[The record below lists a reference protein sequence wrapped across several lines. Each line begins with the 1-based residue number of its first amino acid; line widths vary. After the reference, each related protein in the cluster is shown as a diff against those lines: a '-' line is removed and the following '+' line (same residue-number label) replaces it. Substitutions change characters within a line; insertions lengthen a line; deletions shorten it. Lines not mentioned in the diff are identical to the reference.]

1 MLNALGRVLLISIWK
16 FESHIDNYLIK
27 HTYGK
32 PEYMPGYLRLGA
44 RQTLNLIKRFDDGA
58 REHLLATMAD
68 KNDQKEQ
75 TFEWLSQLLSTSVN
89 MMTATISVSPA
100 SEKHENIKYWFTS
113 CKFLNYN
120 LKMTI

>member
-16 FESHIDNYLIK
+16 FESHIGNYLIK
-27 HTYGK
+27 QTYGK
-32 PEYMPGYLRLGA
+32 PKYMPGYLRLCA
-44 RQTLNLIKRFDDGA
+44 RQTLNFFKRFDDGA
-58 REHLLATMAD
+58 RGYLFATIAEN
-68 KNDQKEQ
+68 NDHQEQ
-75 TFEWLSQLLSTSVN
+75 IVEWLSQLLSTSVKL
-89 MMTATISVSPA
+89 MAATISVSPA